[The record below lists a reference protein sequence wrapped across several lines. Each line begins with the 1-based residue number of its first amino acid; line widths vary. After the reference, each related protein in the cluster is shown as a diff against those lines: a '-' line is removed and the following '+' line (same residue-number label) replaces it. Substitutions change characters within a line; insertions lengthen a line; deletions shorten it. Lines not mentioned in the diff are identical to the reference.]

1 LKFIEELKSAARK
14 VTLIAQKA
22 TSIAQMVTSISG
34 GLSLEL
40 SVDLVGDVN

>member
-1 LKFIEELKSAARK
+1 MKFIEGLTSAARK

-34 GLSLEL
+34 GLGLEL
-40 SVDLVGDVN
+40 SMDLVGDVK